1 MKVKNKE
8 KVILSILKSPEKE
21 YNANNLSKVIGI
33 TSMGILKILRSLL
46 KEDVL
51 SLKKVSNINFYKIN
65 FSNTYSLDYSIFLL
79 KDEAE
84 YTSSYVKRW
93 VRELRKIKS
102 AEIGIIFGSVLSKK
116 EKANDIDV
124 LFVLKRENFDKL
136 KKEIE
141 KLNILNDKK
150 IHAVYQTKEDL
161 LLNIKKRDKIVL
173 DALKGIVAFG
183 EKGYVELLGWIK

>member
-1 MKVKNKE
+1 MRKE
-8 KVILSILKSPEKE
+8 NERKAILNILKSPEKE

-46 KEDVL
+46 KEDIL

-65 FSNTYSLDYSIFLL
+65 FSNPYSLDYSIFLL

-84 YTSSYVKRW
+84 HTSSYAKRW
-93 VRELRKIKS
+93 VLELRKIKS

-124 LFVLKRENFDKL
+124 LFVVKKENLSYL

-141 KLNILNDKK
+141 KLNIFNDKK
-150 IHAVYQTKEDL
+150 IHAVYQTREDFSDNL
-161 LLNIKKRDKIVL
+161 IKNDIVL
-173 DALKGIVAFG
+173 LDAIKGIVVFG
-183 EKGYVELLGWIK
+183 EKEYVELLGGIK